1 MRARSIAAAGALA
14 AYIATTPAA
23 NLLVTHYGV
32 VPVGF
37 GQDAPAGVYMIGLT
51 LVLRDL
57 ARELA
62 GRVLIIAAMAVGAI
76 LSYWLATP
84 ELAAASVAAFIVAET
99 LDYVI
104 YEPLRRR
111 GLVLAVGVSATAGL
125 VADSVVFL
133 WIAFGSMAYLPG
145 QLLGKAWMTLA
156 ALVVVALW
164 RRRWPALTPA

>member
-1 MRARSIAAAGALA
+1 MRARPIVAAGALV

-32 VPVGF
+32 VPVGL
-37 GQDAPAGVYMIGLT
+37 GQAAPAGVYMIGLT

-62 GRVLIIAAMAVGAI
+62 GRVLIITAMAIGAV

-84 ELAAASVAAFIVAET
+84 ELATASVAAFVIAET
-99 LDYVI
+99 LDYAV

-111 GLVLAVGVSATAGL
+111 GLVLAVGISATVGL
-125 VADSVVFL
+125 IADSLVFL
-133 WIAFGSMAYLPG
+133 WIAFGSLAYLPG

-156 ALVVVALW
+156 ALAVITVWRRLRPVVVLA
-164 RRRWPALTPA
+164 